1 MNSVSFLD
9 GLDDELDTMPVKAGG
24 SSGIKIVSGLGDP
37 VKRQFEEKCDKCNG
51 TGVWSSYTGY
61 TRGQCFACKGSGKK
75 VFSTDAATRQKAREA
90 VAARKASAAERNVEE
105 FAQAHPAEHA
115 WLASSAG
122 SFEFAQSMLDAITK
136 YGKLT
141 EKQLATVSRLTV
153 QAAERKAARAVEQAA
168 RVETAKVVSIEAIE
182 TAFINAKGAGIKF
195 PKLRLDTFVF
205 SPAPDTGKNA
215 GAIYIKEDGV
225 YLGKVA
231 GGKLFPVRECSAQ
244 AADRIVAVASD
255 PAAAAIAYGKKFG
268 ACSVCNRELS
278 DPVSVDRGIGPVC
291 AEKFGF

>member
-1 MNSVSFLD
+1 MVDFLE

-24 SSGIKIVSGLGDP
+24 SSGIKVVSALGDP

-51 TGVWSSYTGY
+51 TGVWASYSGY
-61 TRGQCFACKGSGKK
+61 TRGRCFACKGAGKK

-90 VAARKASAAERNVEE
+90 AAARKTNAAERNVAS
-105 FAQAHPAEHA
+105 FAEAHPAEHA
-115 WLASSAG
+115 WLIASAP
-122 SFEFAQSMLDAITK
+122 SFEFAQSMLDALTK
-136 YGKLT
+136 YGQLT
-141 EKQLATVSRLTV
+141 EKQLTVVSRLTV
-153 QAAERKAARAVEQAA
+153 QAAERKAARAVEQAT

-182 TAFINAKGAGIKF
+182 TAFGNAKEAGIKF

-205 SPAPDTGKNA
+205 SPAPETGKNA
-215 GAIYIKEDGV
+215 GAIYIKEDGI

-231 GGKLFPVRECSAQ
+231 GGKLFPVRDCSAE

-278 DPVSVDRGIGPVC
+278 DETSVARGIGPVC